1 MGNQDL
7 WGGINFQRNSSK
19 HDNKYKLA
27 TIQWRFNKMMKNLA
41 DRVSQL
47 IGGSLLIFG
56 ADSDFTVIK
65 YIDLLYK

>member
-1 MGNQDL
+1 
-7 WGGINFQRNSSK
+7 
-19 HDNKYKLA
+19 
-27 TIQWRFNKMMKNLA
+27 MMKNLA